1 MENSTIAHPP
11 LEFLYGH
18 LLFKGTPALQAE
30 ERGPLKQFL
39 VDQNAVED
47 SNMFL
52 PNLTHVKDFASYAY
66 LNACS
71 DSQLK
76 RWDCRVC
83 RHVPDVTFVISF
95 DNYIQ
100 GARGYLAVDHAR
112 NRIICSFRGMADTR
126 NKLEAQDIIRSPL
139 SYANESEVT
148 VASGFLH
155 TMESLDFLLPLKK
168 LVIDNRYLTYKVA
181 FIGHSLG
188 GAFASLA
195 LTKAQAILNIDWK
208 RLELYTYGQP
218 RTGNTNFARWYNRK
232 PIASARVVNNTDPI
246 PHLTGTTVT
255 DYRHHMNELWIQGPH
270 NDYRLNI
277 CSNDQL
283 EDSDCSISTSP
294 LNYVKANHQTYF
306 DIDFTQAC

>member
-83 RHVPDVTFVISF
+83 RHVPDVTGSWILGSGPRTQPHHLLVP
-95 DNYIQ
+95 
-100 GARGYLAVDHAR
+100 
-112 NRIICSFRGMADTR
+112 GMADTR

-255 DYRHHMNELWIQGPH
+255 DYRHHMNELWIQVLTTTTG
-270 NDYRLNI
+270 
-277 CSNDQL
+277 
-283 EDSDCSISTSP
+283 STSAATTSWKIP
-294 LNYVKANHQTYF
+294 TAPSPPRPST
-306 DIDFTQAC
+306 T